1 MFDIQV
7 QSLTGLRDSATI
19 IVLLVVSVVLLI
31 AFGIQQVWCLGT
43 SPSGRLLPVQYFGNR
58 TLFLMF
64 ILNALAAAP
73 IFVPVYFLSLYF
85 QFARGDDAMEAAV
98 RLLPFMCM
106 VVFFSLLNGAA
117 MGKKGYYAPWFLVAS
132 AVAVAGSTL
141 MFIVDEFTSK
151 SRIYGYSALL
161 GAGAGSIVQ
170 TGFIVAQ
177 AVVPR
182 SEMSSGKY
190 QTPISSSLRHKLT

>member
-19 IVLLVVSVVLLI
+19 IVLLVVSVVLLM

-43 SPSGRLLPVQYFGNR
+43 SPSNRLLPVQYFRNR

-64 ILNALAAAP
+64 ILNTLAAAP

-141 MFIVDEFTSK
+141 MFTVDEFTSK

-182 SEMSSGKY
+182 SEMSSGKH